1 MDDMKIDVSSFAPG
15 DVVQLKSLGPAMT
28 VVALREDGVEAVWY
42 DEVDGDVKTR
52 VVPAVALVKIDLSI
66 LEDDEDDEEEE
77 EEEDEWR
84 EEQPKARSRKT
95 RGRD

>member
-1 MDDMKIDVSSFAPG
+1 MKIDVSSFAPG

-42 DEVDGDVKTR
+42 DEVDGDVKSR

-66 LEDDEDDEEEE
+66 LEDDEDEDDDDE

-84 EEQPKARSRKT
+84 EEQPGGRSRKK
-95 RGRD
+95 RGRG

>member
-1 MDDMKIDVSSFAPG
+1 MKIDVSSFAPG

-42 DEVDGDVKTR
+42 DEVDGDVKSR

-66 LEDDEDDEEEE
+66 LEDDEDEDDD

-84 EEQPKARSRKT
+84 EEQSSGRSRKK
-95 RGRD
+95 RGRG